1 MLKDIK
7 EHLKG
12 SAERETELLK
22 IQSDLEEKV
31 KESFALLF
39 SCIVISL

>member
-12 SAERETELLK
+12 AAERETNLLK

-31 KESFALLF
+31 HQS
-39 SCIVISL
+39 SIY